1 MNKDFDAYFKQVTDE
16 ENRLE
21 TARQEGKIEE
31 RKAITRKLLKSG
43 STLEQIE
50 KILGFDPKKYL
61 WATINDFSK
70 RTLTATLKF

>member
-31 RKAITRKLLKSG
+31 RKTITRKLIKSG
-43 STLEQIE
+43 STLEQNK

-61 WATINDFSK
+61 
-70 RTLTATLKF
+70 

>member
-61 WATINDFSK
+61 
-70 RTLTATLKF
+70 